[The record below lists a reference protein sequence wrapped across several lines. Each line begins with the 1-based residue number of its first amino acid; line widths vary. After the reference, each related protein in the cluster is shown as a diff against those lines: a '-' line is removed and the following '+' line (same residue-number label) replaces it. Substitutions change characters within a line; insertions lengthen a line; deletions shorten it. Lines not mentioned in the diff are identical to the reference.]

1 MRTLFIIPM
10 VLMSLVSFPSWGLS
24 MDDLVQ
30 RDGLWYEKFNDIPF
44 SGKIDE
50 GRIRATFEDGKR
62 EESSM
67 LIDND
72 DTKITFVD
80 FEWSDTLT
88 YDEWKSDWDLTSDE
102 WEEWEKRFNH

>member
-1 MRTLFIIPM
+1 M
-10 VLMSLVSFPSWGLS
+10 VLSNTLEYVSGKKWRINGMKFSFDWEDVVRGKIEIDAKNGLEAESIFNQMSLSER
-24 MDDLVQ
+24 Q
-30 RDGLWYEKFNDIPF
+30 EK
-44 SGKIDE
+44 
-50 GRIRATFEDGKR
+50 
-62 EESSM
+62 SSM
-67 LIDND
+67 LRDND

>member
-1 MRTLFIIPM
+1 MKFSFDWEDVVRGNIEIDAKNGLEAESIFNQ
-10 VLMSLVSFPSWGLS
+10 MSLSER
-24 MDDLVQ
+24 Q
-30 RDGLWYEKFNDIPF
+30 EK
-44 SGKIDE
+44 
-50 GRIRATFEDGKR
+50 
-62 EESSM
+62 SSM
-67 LIDND
+67 LRDND

>member
-1 MRTLFIIPM
+1 MCLEKWGINGMKFTFDWEDVVRGKIEIDAKNGLEAESIFNQ
-10 VLMSLVSFPSWGLS
+10 MSLSER
-24 MDDLVQ
+24 Q
-30 RDGLWYEKFNDIPF
+30 EK
-44 SGKIDE
+44 
-50 GRIRATFEDGKR
+50 
-62 EESSM
+62 SSM
-67 LIDND
+67 VRDND

>member
-1 MRTLFIIPM
+1 MNGMKFTFDWEDVVRGKIEIDAKNGLEAESIFNQ
-10 VLMSLVSFPSWGLS
+10 MSLS
-24 MDDLVQ
+24 Q
-30 RDGLWYEKFNDIPF
+30 RQEK
-44 SGKIDE
+44 
-50 GRIRATFEDGKR
+50 
-62 EESSM
+62 SSM
-67 LIDND
+67 LRDND

>member
-1 MRTLFIIPM
+1 MKFTFDWEDVVRGKIEIDAKNGLEAESIFKQ
-10 VLMSLVSFPSWGLS
+10 MSLSER
-24 MDDLVQ
+24 Q
-30 RDGLWYEKFNDIPF
+30 EK
-44 SGKIDE
+44 
-50 GRIRATFEDGKR
+50 
-62 EESSM
+62 SSM
-67 LIDND
+67 LRDND